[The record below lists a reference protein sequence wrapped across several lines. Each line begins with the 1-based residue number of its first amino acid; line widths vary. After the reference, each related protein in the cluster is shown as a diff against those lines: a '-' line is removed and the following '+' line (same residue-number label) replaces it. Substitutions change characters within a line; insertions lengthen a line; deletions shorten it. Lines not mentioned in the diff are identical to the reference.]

1 MEKGVYEKLLANPD
15 EAVEGTVKELA
26 EKYELSIMEMTGFLD
41 GINDSLVTPNPIE
54 EMDEDTKVS
63 LAFDKE
69 KLYKNMVDAKADWLY
84 NLPAWDEIF
93 DAETKHALYLEQKKS
108 GTVVVG
114 KKIGR
119 NDPCPCGSG
128 KKYKKCCGK
137 MHKVLYRLE
146 NKYIIIFERNINCS
160 KDMYGTCLRILHTYV
175 QQHNNNTLK
184 STVSILKAAEREAL
198 EDENQS
204 PKSGESSP
212 VDDIPNTSL
221 EWLQ

>member
-1 MEKGVYEKLLANPD
+1 MKLRLFGSYQFIKDKGGSKNGFIRRVAQDCYNDKADQGELQRFWQHYFLLEKGVYEKLLANPD

-137 MHKVLYRLE
+137 
-146 NKYIIIFERNINCS
+146 N
-160 KDMYGTCLRILHTYV
+160 
-175 QQHNNNTLK
+175 
-184 STVSILKAAEREAL
+184 A
-198 EDENQS
+198 
-204 PKSGESSP
+204 
-212 VDDIPNTSL
+212 
-221 EWLQ
+221 